1 MNKIG
6 LIIQREYW
14 TRVKKKSFIIMTFL
28 SPVIF
33 AAMMVVPAWIST
45 QEDTKEKVIA
55 VDDAS
60 GIYAPALQNSTYIRY
75 QAIEDIGKSNN
86 KQQLAKEFDALLV
99 IDTDLLQN
107 EPQVQLY
114 SDGQVTMDIIDN
126 IKSNLKSHMRQLK
139 LESYDIEGLGAKIK
153 EINSIEVNIK
163 TIRFDEDGTEK
174 QSSAEFAMVIGIISA
189 FLIYIIMI
197 MYGTQVMRGVIE
209 EKTSRIVEVMI
220 SSVKPF
226 QLMMGKILGIGMV
239 ALTQFFL
246 WIILTVGVV
255 AAVQTVFFSTGEKV
269 QVTQNMDDGSETQVD
284 ESIDVPV
291 DAKDTKAQNMEAS
304 VNKVI
309 SMLKDANLPLILGM
323 FVFYFIGGYLV
334 YSALFAAIGSA
345 IDNETETQQF
355 VMPVMIPLI
364 LSIYVAMAVMRN
376 PHGDI
381 AFWFSMIPLT
391 SPIVMMSRIPFD
403 VPVWELLL
411 SMLILVTSFIF
422 FTWFA
427 ARVYRTGILM
437 YGKKVSYKEI
447 WKWFI
452 QAGN

>member
-1 MNKIG
+1 MNKIA

-28 SPVIF
+28 SPIIF
-33 AAMMVVPAWIST
+33 AAMMVVPAWLAS

-55 VDDAS
+55 VDDVS
-60 GIYAPALQNSTYIRY
+60 GRYAPALQNTSYIRY
-75 QAIEDIGKSNN
+75 QAIEDVDKRNSR
-86 KQQLAKEFDALLV
+86 QQLTKEFDALLV
-99 IDTDLLQN
+99 INTDLLQN
-107 EPQVQLY
+107 EPAVQLY
-114 SDGQVTMDIIDN
+114 SDGQITMDITDN
-126 IKSNLKSHMRQLK
+126 IKSNLNRHLRQLK
-139 LESYDIEGLGAKIK
+139 LESYNIEGLDSKIK
-153 EINSIEVNIK
+153 EINNLRVSIK
-163 TIRFDEDGTEK
+163 TIRLDEDGTEK

-255 AAVQTVFFSTGEKV
+255 AAVQTVFFSTSEKV
-269 QVTQNMDDGSETQVD
+269 QITQSMEVANQTQAD
-284 ESIDVPV
+284 EEV
-291 DAKDTKAQNMEAS
+291 DAREAKAQTTEAGI
-304 VNKVI
+304 NKVI
-309 SMLKDANLPLILGM
+309 SMLKDANLLLILGM
-323 FVFYFIGGYLV
+323 FVFYFIGGYLI

-355 VMPVMIPLI
+355 IMPVMIPLI

-381 AFWFSMIPLT
+381 AFWFSMVPLT

-403 VPVWELLL
+403 VPLWELLL
-411 SMLILVTSFIF
+411 SMLVLVASFIL

>member
-1 MNKIG
+1 MSKIA

-28 SPVIF
+28 SPLIF
-33 AAMMVVPAWIST
+33 AAMMVVPAWLNT
-45 QEDTKEKVIA
+45 MEDSKEKVIA

-60 GIYAPALQNSTYIRY
+60 GLYAPALQNSPYIRY
-75 QAIEDIGKSNN
+75 QAIEDVNADS
-86 KQQLAKEFDALLV
+86 KQKLTKEFDALLV
-99 IDTDLLQN
+99 IDADKLQN
-107 EPQVQLY
+107 EPLVQLY
-114 SDGQVTMDIIDN
+114 SDGQVTMDIIEN
-126 IKSNLKSHMRQLK
+126 IKSNLNNHLRQKK
-139 LESYDIEGLGAKIK
+139 LESFDIEGLDAKIK
-153 EINSIEVNIK
+153 EINNLRVNVK
-163 TIRFDEDGTEK
+163 TIRLDEDGSEK
-174 QSSAEFAMVIGIISA
+174 QSSAEFAIVIGMISA
-189 FLIYIIMI
+189 FLIYFIMI
-197 MYGTQVMRGVIE
+197 IYGTQVMRGVIE

-226 QLMMGKILGIGMV
+226 QLMMGKILGIGLV

-255 AAVQTVFFSTGEKV
+255 AVVQTVFLSSAEKV
-269 QVTQNMDDGSETQVD
+269 QVAQRIETGNETLHEEQLEEQV
-284 ESIDVPV
+284 EVQ
-291 DAKDTKAQNMEAS
+291 DTKAQNMEAS
-304 VNKVI
+304 INRVLN
-309 SMLKDANLPLILGM
+309 MLKDANLPLILGM
-323 FVFYFIGGYLV
+323 FVFYFLGGYLV

-345 IDNETETQQF
+345 IDNETETNQF

-364 LSIYVAMAVMRN
+364 LSIYVAMAVFRN

-391 SPIVMMSRIPFD
+391 SPVVMMCRIPFD
-403 VPVWELLL
+403 VPAWELLL
-411 SMLILVTSFIF
+411 SMFVLVASFIF

>member
-33 AAMMVVPAWIST
+33 AAMMVVPAWLAS

-60 GIYAPALQNSTYIRY
+60 GMYISAFQNTSYIRY
-75 QAIEDIGKSNN
+75 QAIEDIGKSDN
-86 KQQLAKEFDALLV
+86 KQQLTKEFDALLV

-107 EPQVQLY
+107 EPRVQLY
-114 SDGQVTMDIIDN
+114 SDGQVTIDIIDN
-126 IKSNLKSHMRQLK
+126 IKSNLNSYLRQLK
-139 LESYDIEGLGAKIK
+139 LESYNIEGLDSKIK
-153 EINSIEVNIK
+153 EINNLKVSIK
-163 TIRFDEDGTEK
+163 TIRFDEDGSEK

-255 AAVQTVFFSTGEKV
+255 AAVQTVFFNTGEKV
-269 QVTQNMDDGSETQVD
+269 QVTQTMDAGDQTQVD
-284 ESIDVPV
+284 APIK
-291 DAKDTKAQNMEAS
+291 AQDTKAQNMEAS

-309 SMLKDANLPLILGM
+309 NMLKDANLPLILGM

-355 VMPVMIPLI
+355 IMPVMIPLI

-403 VPVWELLL
+403 VPLWELLL
-411 SMLILVTSFIF
+411 SMFILAASFIF